1 MSATKEEFIKIME
14 QRIEADP
21 NQLGIPNARLVKF
34 VNDFVDTEGSKYLDY
49 GLINWGIG
57 ILFWGIPLAYRQ
69 ITPKAIVHELDH
81 GKAIDLDKLYAA
93 HSEWINMDINRE
105 MPLLFHKI
113 GSMSPS
119 CVLLT
124 NTTLYYNMPRS
135 KKSGDAKQQTMG
147 KIDIADITH
156 FDTKPHSIMDMITL
170 TVNNNEIGAF
180 NCKKAHGK
188 SANNIRKLFQSII
201 MKKNSLLG

>member
-1 MSATKEEFIKIME
+1 MSVTKDEFGKVME

-21 NQLGIPNARLVKF
+21 NQLNIPNAQLVKF
-34 VNDFVDTEGSKYLDY
+34 VNDFVDADGSKYLDY
-49 GLINWGIG
+49 GLINWGLG
-57 ILFWGIPLAYRQ
+57 LLFWGIPILFRQ

-93 HSEWINMDINRE
+93 NSEWINIDINNE
-105 MPLLFHKI
+105 IPLLFHKI
-113 GSMSPS
+113 GTMSPS

-135 KKSGDAKQQTMG
+135 KKSGDAKQLSMG
-147 KIDIADITH
+147 KIDIADITQ
-156 FDTKPHSIMDMITL
+156 FDTKPHSIMDMITVI
-170 TVNNNEIGAF
+170 VNNNEVGAF
-180 NCKKAHGK
+180 NCNKAHGK
-188 SANNIRKLFQSII
+188 SANNLRKLFQSII